1 MSSQAEEHSVGQ
13 QDAIECGANQP
24 QVEAETADS
33 AASQPQEQ
41 PQPAAVAVDTSTAYA
56 AVSKQR
62 PRNEFRQNMFVLQSL
77 VSRDFK
83 LKYRRSVLGILWSVL
98 NPLLMMVVMAAV
110 FSYMFRFSIENFP
123 LYLILGTILFAFMSN
138 GTSTAMASIIQN
150 QALIKKIRIE
160 KMLFPLEKAAFEL
173 LNFAISLVAAAAVMV
188 YYQVAPSIHVLW
200 GLPFLIVC
208 VTVFTAGLG
217 LLVSALSV
225 FFRDVMHL
233 WSVVLTAWNYATPIF
248 YPYEMLAGWMQ
259 TVMQFNPMY
268 HYVTVFRDIM
278 MWDTNPGGME
288 CMICLGMAII
298 TFIVGFVV
306 FRKAENKF
314 ILYI

>member
-1 MSSQAEEHSVGQ
+1 MSSQTEEHSVASENDVVNAEKAQGVNDAEGIESAADTAGSGQ
-13 QDAIECGANQP
+13 QID
-24 QVEAETADS
+24 TD
-33 AASQPQEQ
+33 
-41 PQPAAVAVDTSTAYA
+41 VAYM

-62 PRNEFRQNMFVLQSL
+62 PRNELHQNMFVLRSL
-77 VSRDFK
+77 VGRDFK
-83 LKYRRSVLGILWSVL
+83 LKYRRSVLGVLWSVL

-123 LYLILGTILFAFMSN
+123 LYLILGTIMFAFMSN
-138 GTSTAMASIIQN
+138 GTSSAMSSIIQN

-160 KMLFPLEKAAFEL
+160 KMLFPLEKATFEL
-173 LNFAISLVAAAAVMV
+173 LNFAISLIAAAVVMI
-188 YYQVAPSIHVLW
+188 YYQIAPSIHALW
-200 GLPFLIVC
+200 GLPFLIIC

-233 WSVVLTAWNYATPIF
+233 WSVILTAWNYATPIF
-248 YPYEMLAGWMQ
+248 YPYEMLDGWMQ
-259 TVMQFNPMY
+259 TVMQFNPMF
-268 HYVTVFRDIM
+268 HYVTFFRDIM

-288 CMICLGMAII
+288 CLICLGMALV
-298 TFIVGFVV
+298 TLLVGYVV
-306 FRKAENKF
+306 FRKAENRF